1 MGAGALRQ
9 RLENRNFRM
18 LDILVPILGGVALT
32 FVASGALCLLADARA
47 EGSVTRRDDPAE
59 PAPRPSHQRTD
70 HPSPTM

>member
-32 FVASGALCLLADARA
+32 FVVFGALCLLADARA
-47 EGSVTRRDDPAE
+47 EGSVTGRGDQAE
-59 PAPRPSHQRTD
+59 SAPRPSHQRTD
-70 HPSPTM
+70 HPSSTM